1 MDPVAAVRPFALPAT
16 PLAADAYFSMPGSVG
31 FRADAPATL
40 PSPLSLTSG
49 STTPNQGSFA
59 TLLGR
64 LVTEV
69 GDTQHTAQ
77 TAARELMSGE
87 NVPLHQVMIA
97 GEEANIAFQLMV
109 EVRNKLLESYQELMR
124 MQV

>member
-1 MDPVAAVRPFALPAT
+1 MNPVASVRPFVIPAT
-16 PLAADAYFSMPGSVG
+16 PPAADPYFSMPGAVG
-31 FRADAPATL
+31 TRADAPETL
-40 PSPLSLTSG
+40 RSPPSLTTG
-49 STTPNQGSFA
+49 SIAPTQNSFA
-59 TLLGR
+59 SVLDR

-69 GDTQHTAQ
+69 GETHQTAQ

-97 GEEANIAFQLMV
+97 GEEASIAFQLMV